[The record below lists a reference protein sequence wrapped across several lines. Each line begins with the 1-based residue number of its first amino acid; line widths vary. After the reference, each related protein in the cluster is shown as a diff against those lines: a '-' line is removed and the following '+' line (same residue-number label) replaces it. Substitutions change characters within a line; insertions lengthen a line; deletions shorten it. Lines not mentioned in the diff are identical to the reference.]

1 MLSIAGGFNRR
12 YTSGFESS
20 VIVDRAFSDN
30 VIDFQSI
37 FSRVQILTIGRKTK
51 RIDSPTLIRKLTMV
65 CWRRLTG
72 CNSLAFSAEGIAIVP
87 DPSRLRFGQQ
97 VPPAVDYYS
106 QSRSTGSVLA
116 YTLENCP
123 RCKIYYTARI
133 QFESQKHPKLVFY
146 IQLC

>member
-72 CNSLAFSAEGIAIVP
+72 CNSLAFFRGRNRDSARPVTPAIWAT
-87 DPSRLRFGQQ
+87 GT
-97 VPPAVDYYS
+97 PAVDYYS

-133 QFESQKHPKLVFY
+133 QFESQKHPKLVFH
-146 IQLC
+146 IQLR